1 MFFSK
6 FKEEYLLYIK
16 NKIAKFKIRDLLIMF
31 LNYLP
36 SEMVEVV
43 GLTMIFSFL
52 VGTILILLF
61 TSDQANTKN
70 LYLKKAK

>member
-1 MFFSK
+1 
-6 FKEEYLLYIK
+6 
-16 NKIAKFKIRDLLIMF
+16 MF

-36 SEMVEVV
+36 SEVVEVV

-61 TSDQANTKN
+61 TSDEANTKN
-70 LYLKKAK
+70 LYLKKAKYKKNW

>member
-1 MFFSK
+1 
-6 FKEEYLLYIK
+6 
-16 NKIAKFKIRDLLIMF
+16 MF

-36 SEMVEVV
+36 REMIQVLEV
-43 GLTMIFSFL
+43 TTIFSVL
-52 VGTILILLF
+52 VGTILVLFF

>member
-1 MFFSK
+1 
-6 FKEEYLLYIK
+6 
-16 NKIAKFKIRDLLIMF
+16 MF

-36 SEMVEVV
+36 SEMIQVLEVTTV
-43 GLTMIFSFL
+43 FSVL
-52 VGTILILLF
+52 LGTILVLFF